1 MRALLWCMYSENSMI
16 RGLAGTRIGVSGLPS
31 FYALNQ
37 PYFLLPFVISSHQ
50 HVDTLIRRK
59 DKIPIMH
66 QMFCILQF
74 ICLLQHCQHW
84 NEQRRVINPGVK
96 ACRMAINS
104 LLETCTDPRR
114 KARRALKIPAPCWL
128 LTLLEAWQVSV
139 ARIAYIPVSVI
150 SRQALVDPIHTA
162 SCSCHSVQRKQQ
174 EKQQH
179 HNNKKS
185 IINTYISR
193 LLMRIWEVVMDTML
207 Y

>member
-114 KARRALKIPAPCWL
+114 KARQAGAKDPGPL
-128 LTLLEAWQVSV
+128 LTVDTVGGLAGVCGAYCIYSCISNQQAGSCRPHPHRVLFVSFS
-139 ARIAYIPVSVI
+139 P
-150 SRQALVDPIHTA
+150 TKTT
-162 SCSCHSVQRKQQ
+162 RKTTT
-174 EKQQH
+174 
-179 HNNKKS
+179 S
-185 IINTYISR
+185 
-193 LLMRIWEVVMDTML
+193 
-207 Y
+207 